1 MLRRLLFLLVIAPY
15 IAGANPTAV
24 DFFNGSL
31 ATAKERAAQ
40 EGKLYFVDFVASW
53 CMPCRWMDETTFS
66 DPRVAE
72 YMNTNYI
79 PVKVDI
85 DDFDGYAYKQQY
97 NIRVLPSLL
106 IFNSKGKLVARYQE
120 SLPPSK
126 MLQILAEHNT
136 STNRVITA
144 SAAPKPIIKPVP
156 PRLTVSS
163 KPPLIVK
170 PTTKPSNYN
179 TDIAPVKPTQA
190 TLPVSPK
197 PASTKPVASSPH
209 AEGLYR
215 FSVRHQ
221 ASSGYSVQVG
231 VYGEYSNL
239 LREAAKIEQKFDD
252 AILVHIA
259 QLNGKTVY
267 KILVGEFKTRED
279 ASQFRAFLQQKGL
292 TGIIKDLTTI
302 NG

>member
-136 STNRVITA
+136 SANRVITA

-156 PRLTVSS
+156 PRPAVSN

-170 PTTKPSNYN
+170 PTNKPSNYN
-179 TDIAPVKPTQA
+179 TDIAPAKPTRA
-190 TLPVSPK
+190 TLPASPK

-279 ASQFRAFLQQKGL
+279 ANQFRAFLQQKGL

>member
-1 MLRRLLFLLVIAPY
+1 MLKRLLFLLMIAPY

-24 DFFNGSL
+24 DFINGSL
-31 ATAKERAAQ
+31 ATAKEKAAQ

-72 YMNTNYI
+72 YMNQNYI

-106 IFNSKGKLVARYQE
+106 IFNSKGKLVARIQE

-126 MLQILAEHNT
+126 MLQVLAKYNT
-136 STNRVITA
+136 SANRVITA

-156 PRLTVSS
+156 PRAPVSN

-170 PTTKPSNYN
+170 PINKPSNYN
-179 TDIAPVKPTQA
+179 TDIAPTKPSRA
-190 TLPVSPK
+190 TLPASPK
-197 PASTKPVASSPH
+197 PASPKPAATSSH

-221 ASSGYSVQVG
+221 ASTGYSVQVG

-239 LREAAKIEQKFDD
+239 LRETAKIEQKFDD

-259 QLNGKTVY
+259 HLNGKTVY
-267 KILVGEFKTRED
+267 KILVGEFKNRED
-279 ASQFRAFLQQKGL
+279 AAQFRAFLEQKGL
-292 TGIIKDLTTI
+292 TGIIKDLSTI
-302 NG
+302 KG